1 MSISTKP
8 ISSTWTQTPSLKLQA
23 NPTHYGQ
30 INSTRYR
37 HALYRHALRPV
48 KRVTLW
54 PACVLESRQQARG
67 LNGEEEAGEGG
78 SRREEAQASAAGEG
92 AAARGCC
99 RRGCCRRWRCLAETM
114 TPKSTLWDNMA
125 PEAFGVAYQ
134 KSLGLALGS
143 SQLRQGQNESVSV
156 SQG

>member
-1 MSISTKP
+1 MTSKKEIEMILGGPRRDFLLVLDRSIM
-8 ISSTWTQTPSLKLQA
+8 LQ
-23 NPTHYGQ
+23 
-30 INSTRYR
+30 
-37 HALYRHALRPV
+37 
-48 KRVTLW
+48 RVLMQ
-54 PACVLESRQQARG
+54 ER
-67 LNGEEEAGEGG
+67 GG